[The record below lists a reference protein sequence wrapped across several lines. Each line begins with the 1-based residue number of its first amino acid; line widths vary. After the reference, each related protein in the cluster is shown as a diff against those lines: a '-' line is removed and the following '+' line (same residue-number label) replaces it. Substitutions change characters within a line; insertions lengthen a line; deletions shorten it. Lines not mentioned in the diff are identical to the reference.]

1 MTQPVM
7 KYVVGYCF
15 DPYFEHV
22 VLIEKARPE
31 WQAGKLNGVGGKIEP
46 KETPRRAMVREF
58 QEEAGVYIPAWQ
70 HIRTEK
76 FNWWRV
82 GHSGGLERHP
92 THVYHFAT
100 VATRFQW
107 SEITTMTDEQIVKVA
122 LPFGLRT
129 RQRVIYNLRYLVPMA
144 KILLQQPRENTP
156 AP

>member
-58 QEEAGVYIPAWQ
+58 QEEAGVYIP
-70 HIRTEK
+70 
-76 FNWWRV
+76 V
-82 GHSGGLERHP
+82 
-92 THVYHFAT
+92 
-100 VATRFQW
+100 
-107 SEITTMTDEQIVKVA
+107 
-122 LPFGLRT
+122 
-129 RQRVIYNLRYLVPMA
+129 
-144 KILLQQPRENTP
+144 
-156 AP
+156 